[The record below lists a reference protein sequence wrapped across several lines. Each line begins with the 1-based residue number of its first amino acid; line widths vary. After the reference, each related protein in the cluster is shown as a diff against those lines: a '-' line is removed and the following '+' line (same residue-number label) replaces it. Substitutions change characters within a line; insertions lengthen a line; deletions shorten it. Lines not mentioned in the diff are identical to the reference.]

1 MGLLLSLL
9 QQAAD
14 TYLLNLRDV
23 LIKTMDTAQTPSS
36 INKSLLTNVIAFCIL
51 VGSFFSPLY
60 ADNIKAVGIF
70 ALSGAITNWIA
81 IHMLFERVPFLYGSG
96 VIPAHFEE
104 FKRGIQDLIMR
115 QFFTQENIER
125 FLQREEDSAQQL
137 FNVDPLLDKLDYD
150 KLFQSLVEAITESS
164 FGSMLAMVGG
174 VEALEPLKEPFCKK
188 IRNTLTEMTE
198 SETFVEAIHEGINA
212 QQISGD
218 LIKDIEAIVEKRLDE
233 LTPDIVKQIIQQM
246 IKAHL
251 GWLVV
256 WGGVFGGLIGL
267 VFSLI

>member
-1 MGLLLSLL
+1 M
-9 QQAAD
+9 
-14 TYLLNLRDV
+14 
-23 LIKTMDTAQTPSS
+23 
-36 INKSLLTNVIAFCIL
+36 NKSLLTNVVAMGIL
-51 VGSFFSPLY
+51 AGSFFAPQY
-60 ADNIKAVGIF
+60 AENIKAIGIF

-104 FKRGIQDLIMR
+104 FKRGIQDLIMN

-125 FLQREEDSAQQL
+125 FLQREEDSAQTL
-137 FNVDPLLDKLDYD
+137 FNVEPLLDRLDYD
-150 KLFQSLVEAITESS
+150 KLFQSLVDVITASS

-174 VEALEPLKEPFCKK
+174 VEALDPLKEPFCKK
-188 IRNTLTEMTE
+188 IRHTLVEMTE
-198 SETFVEAIHEGINA
+198 SEAFIEAIHEGLNA

-218 LIKDIEAIVEKRLDE
+218 LVNDIEEIVEKRLNE
-233 LTPDIVKQIIQQM
+233 LTPDMVKQIIQKM
-246 IKAHL
+246 IKEHL

-256 WGGVFGGLIGL
+256 WGGVLGGLIGL

>member
-1 MGLLLSLL
+1 M
-9 QQAAD
+9 
-14 TYLLNLRDV
+14 
-23 LIKTMDTAQTPSS
+23 
-36 INKSLLTNVIAFCIL
+36 NKSLSTNLIAIAIL
-51 VGSFFSPLY
+51 IAGFFVTDY
-60 ADNIKAVGIF
+60 ADNVKAIGIF

-125 FLQREEDSAQQL
+125 FLKREEDSVQKL
-137 FNVDPLLDKLDYD
+137 FNVEPLLDRLDYD
-150 KLFQSLVEAITESS
+150 KLFQGLVDVITQSS

-174 VEALEPLKEPFCKK
+174 AEALDPLKEPFCLK
-188 IRNTLTEMTE
+188 IRQTLIEMTQ
-198 SETFVEAIHEGINA
+198 SDDFIEAIHEGFDSK
-212 QQISGD
+212 QISGN
-218 LIKDIEAIVEKRLDE
+218 LINDIEEIVEKRLDE
-233 LTPDIVKQIIQQM
+233 LTPDMVKNIIQRM
-246 IKAHL
+246 IKEHL

-267 VFSLI
+267 GFSLI

>member
-1 MGLLLSLL
+1 MSTE
-9 QQAAD
+9 Q
-14 TYLLNLRDV
+14 
-23 LIKTMDTAQTPSS
+23 PSS
-36 INKSLLTNVIAFCIL
+36 AINKSLLTNLIAIGII
-51 VGSFFSPLY
+51 VASFFVPQY
-60 ADNIKAVGIF
+60 ADNVKAIGVF

-125 FLQREEDSAQQL
+125 FLQREEDSVQKL
-137 FNVDPLLDKLDYD
+137 FNVEPLLDRLDYD
-150 KLFQSLVEAITESS
+150 KLFQSLVEAISESS

-174 VEALEPLKEPFCKK
+174 VEALAPLKEPFCKK
-188 IRNTLTEMTE
+188 IRHTLVEMTE
-198 SETFVEAIHEGINA
+198 SEAFIDAIHEGIDA

-218 LIKDIEAIVEKRLDE
+218 LINDIEEIVEKRLDE
-233 LTPDIVKQIIQQM
+233 LTPDMVKNIIQRM
-246 IKAHL
+246 IKEHL

-267 VFSLI
+267 GFSLI

>member
-1 MGLLLSLL
+1 MNNEQPASSL
-9 QQAAD
+9 
-14 TYLLNLRDV
+14 
-23 LIKTMDTAQTPSS
+23 
-36 INKSLLTNVIAFCIL
+36 NKSLLTNIIAVGIL
-51 VGSFFSPLY
+51 ASSFFSPLY
-60 ADNIKAVGIF
+60 ADNIKAVGLF
-70 ALSGAITNWIA
+70 ALSGAITNWLA

-104 FKRGIQDLIMR
+104 FKRGIQNLIMR

-125 FLQREEDSAQQL
+125 FLHREEDSAQQL

-150 KLFQSLVEAITESS
+150 KLFQSLVDAITESS
-164 FGSMLAMVGG
+164 FGGMLAMVGG

-188 IRNTLTEMTE
+188 IRNTLRDMTE
-198 SETFVEAIHEGINA
+198 SEAFSDALHEGINA

-218 LIKDIEAIVEKRLDE
+218 LIDDIEAIVEKRLNE
-233 LTPDIVKQIIQQM
+233 LTPDMVKQIIQQM

-256 WGGVFGGLIGL
+256 WGGVFGGIIGL
-267 VFSLI
+267 IFSLI

>member
-1 MGLLLSLL
+1 LSLL
-9 QQAAD
+9 A
-14 TYLLNLRDV
+14 LF
-23 LIKTMDTAQTPSS
+23 AQV
-36 INKSLLTNVIAFCIL
+36 SLFRNTLTTL
-51 VGSFFSPLY
+51 EPLG
-60 ADNIKAVGIF
+60 VF

-137 FNVDPLLDKLDYD
+137 FNVEPLLDRLDYD
-150 KLFQSLVEAITESS
+150 KLFQGLVEAISESS

-188 IRNTLTEMTE
+188 IRLTLVEMTE
-198 SETFVEAIHEGINA
+198 SDAFIEALHEGINA
-212 QQISGD
+212 HQISGD
-218 LIKDIEAIVEKRLDE
+218 LVNDIEEIVEKRLDE
-233 LTPDIVKQIIQQM
+233 LTPDMVKNIIQRM
-246 IKAHL
+246 IKEHL

-267 VFSLI
+267 GFSLI

>member
-1 MGLLLSLL
+1 LALFAQVSLFRN
-9 QQAAD
+9 
-14 TYLLNLRDV
+14 T
-23 LIKTMDTAQTPSS
+23 
-36 INKSLLTNVIAFCIL
+36 LTTL
-51 VGSFFSPLY
+51 EPLG
-60 ADNIKAVGIF
+60 VF

-137 FNVDPLLDKLDYD
+137 FNVEPLLDRLDYD
-150 KLFQSLVEAITESS
+150 KLFQGLVEAISESS

-188 IRNTLTEMTE
+188 IRLTLVEMTE
-198 SETFVEAIHEGINA
+198 SDAFIEALHEGINA
-212 QQISGD
+212 HQISGD
-218 LIKDIEAIVEKRLDE
+218 LVNDIEEIVEKRLDE
-233 LTPDIVKQIIQQM
+233 LTPDMVKNIIQRM
-246 IKAHL
+246 IKEHL

-267 VFSLI
+267 GFSLI